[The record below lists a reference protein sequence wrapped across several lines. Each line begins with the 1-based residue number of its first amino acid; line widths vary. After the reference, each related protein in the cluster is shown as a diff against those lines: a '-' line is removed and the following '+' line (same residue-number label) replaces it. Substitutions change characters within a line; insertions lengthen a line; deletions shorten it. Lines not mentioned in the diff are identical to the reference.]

1 MSVTWELEKM
11 GAPTFGS
18 VARQRE
24 RLARLQHYDFK
35 RTVDKNIAA
44 AKLEAIKN
52 KGKKDIKAR
61 AKVAVKDWEH
71 YQAALIL
78 ARMKTN
84 TIKQWENS
92 LPE

>member
-1 MSVTWELEKM
+1 MSVTRELEKM

-18 VARQRE
+18 LARQRE
-24 RLARLQHYDFK
+24 RLARLRHYDFK
-35 RTVDKNIAA
+35 RTVDKAY
-44 AKLEAIKN
+44 LETVKE
-52 KGKKDIKAR
+52 KGKAEIEAR
-61 AKVAVKDWEH
+61 AKVAAKDWEH

-84 TIKQWENS
+84 TIKQWESS

>member
-1 MSVTWELEKM
+1 MSVTRELEKM
-11 GAPTFGS
+11 GAPTFGTL
-18 VARQRE
+18 ARQRE
-24 RLARLQHYDFK
+24 RLARLRHYDFK
-35 RTVDKNIAA
+35 RTVDAESAA

-52 KGKKDIKAR
+52 KGKAEIVNR
-61 AKVAVKDWEH
+61 SKVAVKEWEH

-84 TIKQWENS
+84 TIKQWESS